1 MKKNIL
7 IALFLTV
14 SIYAGELEVEG
25 DLKVQGNVVF
35 QDDTSINTAPTSLPP
50 GAIIPFAGTIA
61 PNGWLL
67 CFGQEISRDTYSDLF
82 SVISNTYGIGDGT
95 TTFNLPDLRGRMV
108 IGIDNMGGDSAN
120 RVENEQAD
128 VLGGSAGE
136 ENHTLTVDEL
146 ATHSHNING
155 RSSTSGSPHI
165 ITARGSQ
172 NSTVI
177 NQNTDNAGDNQPH
190 NNMPPYISLNY
201 IIKF

>member
-50 GAIIPFAGTIA
+50 GAIIPFAGTTA

-146 ATHSHNING
+146 ASHNHSIVG
-155 RSSTSGSPHI
+155 RTQTSSNQYISFAAVSN
-165 ITARGSQ
+165 AQ
-172 NSTVI
+172 YASTTTEYTGG
-177 NQNTDNAGDNQPH
+177 NESH